1 MKAKWLLLTKV
12 QMKGLLGLNK
22 LRKTDDRRVKN
33 RAVGA
38 AVLLS
43 FAVAAI
49 ILYDILAAFLFVMQ
63 DAEEAL
69 PPFMLAIASFIVLIF
84 SLIRGSSILFSAKDH
99 DLVMSLPVTKRTVI
113 VSRLAC
119 SYFVNLAFT
128 LLVMLPS
135 CAVYFIAGA
144 GSFYDFFVILAATLF
159 APLLPL
165 AAATAVGTLVAAA
178 ASRFR
183 HKSFAQSLLNIVFF
197 VVILIAS
204 FALSYGMQSEPDMAS
219 VSQILAGK
227 IYPPAQLIALAL
239 GGQAWA
245 VFAFAAICAAAFAL
259 LVAIAA
265 PFYEKIVSR
274 LAAKSGGVAFKE
286 KQIRTSSA
294 FGALFKKELKRLTA
308 SPAYLLNSIVGVL
321 FLLIAAVAFLI
332 FDPVSTLAEA
342 LRSSGLERFLPSLVY
357 GGGGLTLM
365 FVGMI
370 LPSAAS
376 VSMEGKSCWIM
387 CSLPLPARTVLLAKS
402 ATGPVFSV
410 PAALFFNVVLLVQT
424 AASPLQWIVL
434 LLSPV
439 AYAAFVSMAG
449 AGLNYKFP
457 RYDWTNETAAVK
469 NSVPALILSFGGLA
483 VEGVFIAAAIFLTRL
498 GFIAYILFI
507 LISILGCVL
516 LWRAFGK
523 ARLFDGSPSPAVYR
537 MPAPSRR
544 F

>member
-1 MKAKWLLLTKV
+1 M
-12 QMKGLLGLNK
+12 
-22 LRKTDDRRVKN
+22 
-33 RAVGA
+33 
-38 AVLLS
+38 
-43 FAVAAI
+43 
-49 ILYDILAAFLFVMQ
+49 
-63 DAEEAL
+63 
-69 PPFMLAIASFIVLIF
+69 
-84 SLIRGSSILFSAKDH
+84 
-99 DLVMSLPVTKRTVI
+99 
-113 VSRLAC
+113 
-119 SYFVNLAFT
+119 
-128 LLVMLPS
+128 
-135 CAVYFIAGA
+135 
-144 GSFYDFFVILAATLF
+144 
-159 APLLPL
+159 
-165 AAATAVGTLVAAA
+165 
-178 ASRFR
+178 
-183 HKSFAQSLLNIVFF
+183 
-197 VVILIAS
+197 
-204 FALSYGMQSEPDMAS
+204 
-219 VSQILAGK
+219 
-227 IYPPAQLIALAL
+227 
-239 GGQAWA
+239 
-245 VFAFAAICAAAFAL
+245 
-259 LVAIAA
+259 
-265 PFYEKIVSR
+265 
-274 LAAKSGGVAFKE
+274 
-286 KQIRTSSA
+286 
-294 FGALFKKELKRLTA
+294 
-308 SPAYLLNSIVGVL
+308 GVL
-321 FLLIAAVAFLI
+321 FLLIAAVVFLI

-342 LRSSGLERFLPSLVY
+342 LRSGGLERFLPSLVY